1 LRQRGGQLAGSGLIG
16 ERLAEPSHGAV
27 EMMQLKGL
35 SALDPVVGSPSFP
48 QRGPSPTQNSRWSTR
63 QEYRAP
69 RQQTRIAGLRPA
81 LLTLRGSRPHATAAR
96 TAAPVQ
102 SADTLH
108 WVGFAL
114 DQRQHHR
121 TLRQPDDGARQ
132 PVEITA
138 RNDHFLAPEIGDD
151 ALLGATLLAY
161 VLDQV
166 DVGEGPMRLSRAN
179 ILLASEGRTY
189 SQAK

>member
-1 LRQRGGQLAGSGLIG
+1 MPQPLEQQRRSNPLTPCIG
-16 ERLAEPSHGAV
+16 R
-27 EMMQLKGL
+27 
-35 SALDPVVGSPSFP
+35 
-48 QRGPSPTQNSRWSTR
+48 
-63 QEYRAP
+63 
-69 RQQTRIAGLRPA
+69 
-81 LLTLRGSRPHATAAR
+81 
-96 TAAPVQ
+96 
-102 SADTLH
+102 
-108 WVGFAL
+108 GFAL

-166 DVGEGPMRLSRAN
+166 DVGVAN
-179 ILLASEGRTY
+179 IPLASEDRAH
-189 SQAK
+189 SQAISPSPHYNLAPHFWPGFINLQHFCHSRWRNPVRLSKSGPTCDNNLVSMVKTCRSAR

>member
-1 LRQRGGQLAGSGLIG
+1 MPQPLEQQRRSN
-16 ERLAEPSHGAV
+16 P
-27 EMMQLKGL
+27 
-35 SALDPVVGSPSFP
+35 
-48 QRGPSPTQNSRWSTR
+48 
-63 QEYRAP
+63 
-69 RQQTRIAGLRPA
+69 
-81 LLTLRGSRPHATAAR
+81 LTPCMGR
-96 TAAPVQ
+96 
-102 SADTLH
+102 
-108 WVGFAL
+108 GFAL

-166 DVGEGPMRLSRAN
+166 DVGVGANALVTLFERLWHEVGCRAVLEELAASR
-179 ILLASEGRTY
+179 
-189 SQAK
+189 